1 MRSRRLILGVGF
13 LGILA
18 VAGVLLREHTSVEAV
33 VRRETQLRDAIIA
46 HPVESWLVGFGV
58 YFLASLV
65 PLTGGKS
72 AVFGWLFGFLPAV
85 VMIDGALT
93 LAAMVT
99 FLTSRHL
106 IRDAVEARFAVHVER
121 LNHHLERDG
130 PFYLLFLRMAHAPYT
145 FINYVSGALR
155 VPTRTFAWTTLL
167 GLLPGTMVFAF
178 AGSRLPTL
186 RELADQGPM
195 RLLDPW
201 LIAALVLTGLL
212 PVLIRFIV
220 RGCKAL
226 HSGTEALRGNHEDG
240 QTVDAVNASQSGPGN
255 EARLAACRDASEA
268 TATQEAAHEKSRL
281 P

>member
-1 MRSRRLILGVGF
+1 MRYRRLLLGAGF
-13 LGILA
+13 IGVLA
-18 VAGVLLREHTSVEAV
+18 VVAVLLREHTSVEALV
-33 VRRETQLRDAIIA
+33 ERETQLRDAIAA
-46 HPVESWLVGFGV
+46 HPIRSWLIGFTV

-65 PLTGGKS
+65 PFTGGKS
-72 AVFGWLFGFLPAV
+72 AVFGGLFGFLPAL

-93 LAAMVT
+93 LAAIVT
-99 FLTSRHL
+99 FLSCRYL
-106 IRDAVEARFAVHVER
+106 VRDAVEGRFAVHVER

-167 GLLPGTMVFAF
+167 GLLPGTAVFAF

-186 RELADQGPM
+186 RELAEQGPM

-212 PVLIRFIV
+212 PVLIRFVI
-220 RGCKAL
+220 RKCKAL
-226 HSGTEALRGNHEDG
+226 RGDGRDDLAVDGSDCSPPVSNADRQPPQRDTQVVTMASGH
-240 QTVDAVNASQSGPGN
+240 
-255 EARLAACRDASEA
+255 
-268 TATQEAAHEKSRL
+268 AHDESRV

>member
-1 MRSRRLILGVGF
+1 MRNRRLLLGAGF
-13 LGILA
+13 IGVLA
-18 VAGVLLREHTSVEAV
+18 VVAVLLREHTSIEALV
-33 VRRETQLRDAIIA
+33 QRETQLRDAIVA
-46 HPVESWLVGFGV
+46 HPVESWLIGFGV

-72 AVFGWLFGFLPAV
+72 VVFGWLFGFLPAI
-85 VMIDGALT
+85 VMVDGALT
-93 LAAMVT
+93 LAAIVT
-99 FLTSRHL
+99 FLSCRYL

-167 GLLPGTMVFAF
+167 GLLPGTAVFAF

-195 RLLDPW
+195 RLLDLW
-201 LIAALVLTGLL
+201 LITALVLTGLL
-212 PVLIRFIV
+212 PVLIRS
-220 RGCKAL
+220 L
-226 HSGTEALRGNHEDG
+226 LRWLKVIRHHDDG
-240 QTVDAVNASQSGPGN
+240 DFTRDVEPPGP
-255 EARLAACRDASEA
+255 AAA
-268 TATQEAAHEKSRL
+268 THDESRL
-281 P
+281 L

>member
-1 MRSRRLILGVGF
+1 MRNRRLLLGAGF
-13 LGILA
+13 IGVLA
-18 VAGVLLREHTSVEAV
+18 VVAVLLREHTSIEALV
-33 VRRETQLRDAIIA
+33 QRETQLRDAIVA
-46 HPVESWLVGFGV
+46 HPVESWLIGFGV

-72 AVFGWLFGFLPAV
+72 VVFGWLFGFLPAI
-85 VMIDGALT
+85 VMVDGALT
-93 LAAMVT
+93 LAAIVT
-99 FLTSRHL
+99 FLSCRYL

-155 VPTRTFAWTTLL
+155 VPTGTFAWTTLL
-167 GLLPGTMVFAF
+167 GLLPGTAVFAF

-195 RLLDPW
+195 RLLDLW

-212 PVLIRFIV
+212 PVLIRS
-220 RGCKAL
+220 L
-226 HSGTEALRGNHEDG
+226 LRWLKVIRHHDDG
-240 QTVDAVNASQSGPGN
+240 DFTRDVEPPGP
-255 EARLAACRDASEA
+255 AAA
-268 TATQEAAHEKSRL
+268 THDESRL
-281 P
+281 L

>member
-1 MRSRRLILGVGF
+1 MRNRRLLLGAGF
-13 LGILA
+13 IGVLA
-18 VAGVLLREHTSVEAV
+18 VVAILLREHASVEALV
-33 VRRETQLRDAIIA
+33 QRETQLRDAIAA
-46 HPVESWLVGFGV
+46 HPINSWLIGFGV

-65 PLTGGKS
+65 PFTGGKS
-72 AVFGWLFGFLPAV
+72 AVFGWLFGFLPALL
-85 VMIDGALT
+85 MIDGALT
-93 LAAMVT
+93 LAAIVT
-99 FLTSRHL
+99 FLSCRYL
-106 IRDAVEARFAVHVER
+106 VRDAVEARFAVHVER

-167 GLLPGTMVFAF
+167 GLLPGTAVFAF

-201 LIAALVLTGLL
+201 LIVALVLTGLL
-212 PVLIRFIV
+212 PVLIRFVI
-220 RGCKAL
+220 RKCKAL
-226 HSGTEALRGNHEDG
+226 RGDGEDDLD
-240 QTVDAVNASQSGPGN
+240 VDNAGDTPPATGKENRLPERHDTNAVS
-255 EARLAACRDASEA
+255 
-268 TATQEAAHEKSRL
+268 AAHDESRL